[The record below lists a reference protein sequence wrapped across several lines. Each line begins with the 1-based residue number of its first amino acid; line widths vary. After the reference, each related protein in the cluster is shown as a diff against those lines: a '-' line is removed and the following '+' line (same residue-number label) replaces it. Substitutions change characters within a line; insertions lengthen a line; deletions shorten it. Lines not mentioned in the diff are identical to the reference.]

1 MELKP
6 LTIEAILHRLRDQA
20 AKRMTTV
27 ILQARIAVTPQEFT
41 LLDIQAGQPLETIQF

>member
-6 LTIEAILHRLRDQA
+6 LTIEAIFHRLSDQA

-27 ILQARIAVTPQEFT
+27 ILQARIAVTPSMARPRESCSMRF
-41 LLDIQAGQPLETIQF
+41 